1 MSHNY
6 QLLDKRTTGADAN
19 APRCTAEIARLY
31 RSKEGAPAPL
41 RIASGGPDDRRSA
54 IGGIVAELFG
64 RKGTKTPAA
73 LGCETYLLAAL
84 CRWLEATCRS
94 EDSWTAYAVRL
105 HGWVAYSGR
114 RSLSAQLAAPPRQVA
129 DWLYVMEREGRA
141 PRTIVARR
149 ESLASWFRWL
159 CDRDLMGRSPVTRD
173 IRRLHRID
181 RGGIVKA
188 SGRRQ
193 ALTLA
198 EAQRVAAWALEPST
212 MPEAGLSVLLQLTAG
227 LRSQE
232 VADLE
237 RRHLVE
243 REGLVTLT
251 VPGKGQR
258 TRAVRLEP
266 IAITAW
272 RRYVAA
278 RRRQGERGPL
288 LVAPGG
294 GHYGRRAIQRW
305 AKAAAKVVGREIEI
319 SSHDLR
325 KTYATQLLLRGA
337 AIEQVQEMLGHASAD
352 TTLTCYVTDRRPL
365 SVTTGIDIPE
375 AKP

>member
-1 MSHNY
+1 MSDNY
-6 QLLDKRTTGADAN
+6 QLLDKAQPGSEQN
-19 APRCTAEIARLY
+19 APRCTAEIARQY
-31 RSKEGAPAPL
+31 RSKEGEPTAL
-41 RIASGGPDDRRSA
+41 RMTSGGGDDRRSA
-54 IGGIVAELFG
+54 IAAIVGELFG
-64 RKGTKTPAA
+64 RRGTETPAA
-73 LGCETYLLAAL
+73 LGCELYLLSAL
-84 CRWLEATCRS
+84 SRWLEATCRS

-105 HGWVAYSGR
+105 HGWVAFSGR
-114 RSLSAQLAAPPRQVA
+114 RSLSAQVAAPPRQVA
-129 DWLYVMEREGRA
+129 DWLYAMEREGRA
-141 PRTIVARR
+141 ARTIVARR

-159 CDRDLMGRSPVTRD
+159 CDRDLLGRSPVTRD
-173 IRRLHRID
+173 VRRLHRID
-181 RGGIVKA
+181 RAGVVKA

-193 ALTLA
+193 ALTLD
-198 EAQRVAAWALEPST
+198 EARRVAAWALQPST

-266 IAITAW
+266 VAIAAW

-278 RRRQGERGPL
+278 RRRQGQRGPL

-294 GHYGRRAIQRW
+294 GHYGRRAVQRW

-325 KTYATQLLLRGA
+325 KTAATQLLLRGA
-337 AIEQVQEMLGHASAD
+337 ALEQVQEMLGHASAD

-365 SVTTGIDIPE
+365 SVTTGIDLPE
-375 AKP
+375 VQP